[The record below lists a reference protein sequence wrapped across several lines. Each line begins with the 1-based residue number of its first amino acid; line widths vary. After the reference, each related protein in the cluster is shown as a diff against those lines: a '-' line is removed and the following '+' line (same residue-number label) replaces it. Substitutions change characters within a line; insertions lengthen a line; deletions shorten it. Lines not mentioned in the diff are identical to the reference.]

1 VRAEVAD
8 GRAAAAAPFE
18 RKHTWWPMAKRV
30 ITIAF
35 VLVVLGLIADQAR
48 GIEWSKVLASIRAYP
63 LRTLLIAGAI
73 TVLSHAVYS
82 TYDLIGRKQ
91 TGHGLGSAKVVA
103 VTFVSYAFNLNLGS
117 IVGAFG
123 MRYRLY
129 SRMGL
134 HTDVITQVLGLS
146 LLTNWLGYMLLG
158 GSVFLFRP
166 LALPP
171 DWKIGSEGLQWL
183 GGAMLLFVVGYLT
196 LCWRSTRREWTI
208 RGTKVTLP
216 SIRVALLQLGL
227 STLNWALMASI
238 VYVLLQRHVD
248 YASVLSV
255 LLMAA
260 VAGVA
265 THVPAGLGVLEAVFV
280 ALLAHRMPQGDLI
293 AGLLCYR
300 AIYYLAPLCV
310 AAIVFFAIDVR
321 KPGSEAIAKTTTSKT

>member
-1 VRAEVAD
+1 VRAEAVD
-8 GRAAAAAPFE
+8 TGSAASDSFA
-18 RKHTWWPMAKRV
+18 RKHAWWPMAKRV
-30 ITIAF
+30 ITIGF
-35 VLVVLGLIADQAR
+35 VLIVLGLVVEQAR
-48 GIEWSKVLASIRAYP
+48 EVEWSKVLVSIRAYP
-63 LRTLLIAGAI
+63 LRVLLVAGALAA
-73 TVLSHAVYS
+73 LSHAVYS
-82 TYDLIGRKQ
+82 TYDLIGRRQ
-91 TGHGLGSAKVVA
+91 TGHSLGTARVVG

-134 HTDVITQVLGLS
+134 ATDVITQVLGLS

-158 GSVFLFRP
+158 GGVFLFRP

-171 DWKIGSEGLQWL
+171 GWKIGPEGLQVL
-183 GGAMLLFVVGYLT
+183 GAAMLLCVAGYL
-196 LCWRSTRREWTI
+196 LACWRSTRRAWTI
-208 RGTKVTLP
+208 RGTTVTLP

-227 STLNWALMASI
+227 SMLNWALMAGV

-248 YASVLSV
+248 YASVLAV

-280 ALLAHRMPQGDLI
+280 ALLANRMPQGDLI

-300 AIYYLAPLCV
+300 AIYYLAPLCL
-310 AAIVFFAIDVR
+310 AAAVFFAIDGP
-321 KPGSEAIAKTTTSKT
+321 KPDTRNP

>member
-1 VRAEVAD
+1 MRAE
-8 GRAAAAAPFE
+8 AANSGASVGA
-18 RKHTWWPMAKRV
+18 WWPTARRV

-35 VLVVLGLIADQAR
+35 VLVVLGLIAEQAR
-48 GIEWSKVLASIRAYP
+48 SIEWSKVLASIRAYP
-63 LRTLLIAGAI
+63 PRTLLIAGAI

-91 TGHGLGSAKVVA
+91 TGHSLGTAKVVA

-158 GSVFLFRP
+158 GSVFVFRP

-183 GGAMLLFVVGYLT
+183 GGAMLLFVVAYLS

-208 RGTKVTLP
+208 RGAKVTLP
-216 SIRVALLQLGL
+216 SVRVALLQLCL
-227 STLNWALMASI
+227 SMLNWALMAAI
-238 VYVLLQRHVD
+238 IYVLLQRHID
-248 YASVLSV
+248 YVSALSV

-300 AIYYLAPLCV
+300 AIYYLAPLCI
-310 AAIVFFAIDVR
+310 AAIVFFAIDRR
-321 KPGSEAIAKTTTSKT
+321 KASPKTMTSKT